1 MTSNPTNNFKEAQLG
16 KDFAP
21 EKLQEFKGMIDA
33 GISFVA
39 MSMPGVGT
47 SYFLKYLCMQDFG
60 YFIHVDMYELPSLT
74 THEFYKETLKA
85 MLERSFLSS
94 SAYRLLLTK
103 SDDELFSE
111 IKKKLVHL
119 AEKQEKIVII
129 FSRFDQL
136 KKEFDWNFLSN
147 IQSLATVAPGSPR
160 SAGGAGKIVE
170 IFTSVK
176 PLNETAP
183 DAVSGGNLNFY
194 SKDLYFKPFSD
205 SDLKKLFLLDHTLKA
220 HPDIYDLIKL
230 SGGHIQ
236 LFNIILNS
244 HKQQNLMLDQFVKQ
258 QMKSLMGY
266 LDYQQSKQVQ
276 KIALGK
282 NVDEVDEY
290 LLGVGMVKTVGSSY
304 QLFTPLL
311 AQYIKENMPIKLPAK
326 EAKLFKLLK
335 NNMGKVVSKD
345 QIFTEVWPA
354 SPDGGQGGGEATDWA
369 LDALIYRLR
378 KHPFIKANNY
388 IIESHKKVGYTLI
401 QT

>member
-1 MTSNPTNNFKEAQLG
+1 MYNFKEAELG
-16 KDFAP
+16 PDFAK
-21 EKLQEFKGMIDA
+21 EKMTELKAFIDA
-33 GISFVA
+33 GLSFTIL
-39 MSMPGVGT
+39 SMPGVGV
-47 SYFLKYLCMQDFG
+47 SYALKYLASQS
-60 YFIHVDMYELPSLT
+60 YAHFIHIDMYALPSLT
-74 THEFYKETLKA
+74 QHEFYKETLKA

-282 NVDEVDEY
+282 RVDEVDEY
-290 LLGVGMVKTVGSSY
+290 LLGVGMVKKIGDHFE
-304 QLFTPLL
+304 LFTPLL

-326 EAKLFKLLK
+326 EAKLFKLLR

-345 QIFTEVWPA
+345 EIFSTVWPN
-354 SPDGGQGGGEATDWA
+354 SEDATDWA

-378 KHPFIKANNY
+378 KHPFMLSHGY
-388 IIESHKKVGYTLI
+388 IIESN
-401 QT
+401 

>member
-1 MTSNPTNNFKEAQLG
+1 
-16 KDFAP
+16 
-21 EKLQEFKGMIDA
+21 
-33 GISFVA
+33 
-39 MSMPGVGT
+39 
-47 SYFLKYLCMQDFG
+47 
-60 YFIHVDMYELPSLT
+60 
-74 THEFYKETLKA
+74 

-136 KKEFDWNFLSN
+136 KKDFDWNFLSN
-147 IQSLATVAPGSPR
+147 IQSLTTIAPN
-160 SAGGAGKIVE
+160 KIVE

-183 DAVSGGNLNFY
+183 EAVSGGNLNFF
-194 SKDLYFKPFSD
+194 SKDLYFKPFES
-205 SDLKKLFLLDHTLKA
+205 SDLKKLFLLEHTLKA
-220 HPDIYDLIKL
+220 HPNLDDLISL
-230 SGGHIQ
+230 SGGHVQ
-236 LFNIILNS
+236 LFYIILNS

-258 QMKSLMGY
+258 QMKSLVGY
-266 LDYQQSKQVQ
+266 LDYTQRKQIQ
-276 KIALGK
+276 KIAKGNPGLDPGSI
-282 NVDEVDEY
+282 DEY
-290 LLGVGMVKTVGSSY
+290 LLGVGMVTEGH

-311 AQYIKENMPIKLPAK
+311 TQYIRENMPIRLPAK

-335 NNMGKVVSKD
+335 LNMGKTVPKEE
-345 QIFTEVWPA
+345 IFNEVW
-354 SPDGGQGGGEATDWA
+354 GENNDSATDWA

-378 KHPFIKANNY
+378 KHPFMLSHGY
-388 IIESHKKVGYTLI
+388 IIESNKKVGYSLI

>member
-1 MTSNPTNNFKEAQLG
+1 MYNFKEAELG
-16 KDFAP
+16 PDFAK
-21 EKLQEFKGMIDA
+21 EKMTELKAFIDA
-33 GISFVA
+33 GLSFTIL
-39 MSMPGVGT
+39 SMPGVGV
-47 SYFLKYLCMQDFG
+47 SYALKYLASQS
-60 YFIHVDMYELPSLT
+60 YAHFIHIDMYALPSLT
-74 THEFYKETLKA
+74 QHEFYKETLKA

-136 KKEFDWNFLSN
+136 KKDFDWNFLSN
-147 IQSLATVAPGSPR
+147 IQSLTTIAPN
-160 SAGGAGKIVE
+160 KIVE

-183 DAVSGGNLNFY
+183 EAVSGGNLNFF
-194 SKDLYFKPFSD
+194 SKDLYFKPFES
-205 SDLKKLFLLDHTLKA
+205 SDLKKLFLLEHTLKA
-220 HPDIYDLIKL
+220 HPNLDDLISL
-230 SGGHIQ
+230 SGGHVQ
-236 LFNIILNS
+236 LFYIILNS

-258 QMKSLMGY
+258 QMKFLVGY
-266 LDYQQSKQVQ
+266 LDYTQRKQIQ
-276 KIALGK
+276 KIAKGNPGLDPGSI
-282 NVDEVDEY
+282 DEY
-290 LLGVGMVKTVGSSY
+290 LLGVGMVTEGH

-311 AQYIKENMPIKLPAK
+311 TQYIRENMPIRLPAK

-335 NNMGKVVSKD
+335 LNMGKTVPKEE
-345 QIFTEVWPA
+345 IFNEVW
-354 SPDGGQGGGEATDWA
+354 GENNDSATDWA

-378 KHPFIKANNY
+378 KHPFMLSHGY
-388 IIESHKKVGYTLI
+388 IIESNKKVGYSLI